1 MRKAIKA
8 HRNLHTNEQNERT
21 PVLINYIAVPFS
33 YRSQTIEAVLAYVKS
48 RFTVPQVS
56 FNVVGS
62 KLVSLN
68 SSFPKAMVAPNKFFA
83 ESVK

>member
-1 MRKAIKA
+1 MENI
-8 HRNLHTNEQNERT
+8 T
-21 PVLINYIAVPFS
+21 FS

-48 RFTVPQVS
+48 MFTVPHVS
-56 FNVVGS
+56 FNAVGS

-68 SSFPKAMVAPNKFFA
+68 SSLPKATVAPNKFFA